1 MSNQPDTLGSEPEAI
16 TMKPMETTGRHAAT
30 DTRTI
35 GLEVQGADV
44 VTVLRGNDS
53 AETLD
58 AASEWRQQVGARPV
72 LILARMLASLAA
84 WADQHYAEP
93 LMPGPDVLTALRTL
107 A

>member
-30 DTRTI
+30 ATYTI

-44 VTVLRGNDS
+44 VTVLRGSDS

-58 AASEWRQQVGARPV
+58 TASEWQQQVGARPV
-72 LILARMLASLAA
+72 LILARMLASMAA
-84 WADQHYAEP
+84 WADQHDAEP
-93 LMPGPDVLTALRTL
+93 LMPGPDVLGMLSTIV
-107 A
+107 